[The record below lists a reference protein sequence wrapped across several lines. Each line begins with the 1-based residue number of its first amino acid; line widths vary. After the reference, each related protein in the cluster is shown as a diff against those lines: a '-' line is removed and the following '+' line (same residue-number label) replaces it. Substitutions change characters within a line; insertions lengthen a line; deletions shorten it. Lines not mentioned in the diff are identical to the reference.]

1 MEKNKMKIV
10 ILDRAT
16 LGFDIDMSIF
26 ESLGEVKSYDITKSN
41 EIIQRLQDA
50 DIVITNK
57 VVISK
62 EVMDNSN
69 LKLICISATGT
80 NNVDLE
86 YAKQK
91 NIQVKNVAGYSS
103 SSVVQLAFSMI
114 FHIVQ
119 KLDYYKKYVDEG
131 NWQKSQIFTHIDKP
145 FFELDDKK
153 VGIIGLGDI
162 GRNFAKKAKA
172 FDCEVMY
179 YSTSG
184 KNSNSEYK
192 QVSLDEL
199 LKTCD
204 IISIHCP
211 LNENTK
217 DLLNYENMKNMK
229 NGAILLNLGRGGIIN
244 EADLA
249 KIIDEKEI
257 YCGIDVVNIEPI
269 LEDNPLLKVK
279 NKQRLLLTPHIG
291 WASIE
296 ARTRLV
302 KMVAENIKEF
312 ISQKRIS

>member
-1 MEKNKMKIV
+1 MKII

-16 LGFDIDMSIF
+16 LGFDIDISVF
-26 ESLGEVKSYDITKSN
+26 ETLGEVKSYDITKPN
-41 EIIQRLQDA
+41 ETIERLQDA

-62 EVMDNSN
+62 EVMDSSN
-69 LKLICISATGT
+69 LKLICISATGM

-91 NIQVKNVAGYSS
+91 NIEVKNVAGYSS
-103 SSVVQLAFSMI
+103 ASVVQVAFSMI
-114 FHIVQ
+114 FYFVQ

-145 FFELDDKK
+145 FFELDGKK

-162 GRNFAKKAKA
+162 GRNFAKKAEA
-172 FDCEVMY
+172 FDCEVVY
-179 YSTSG
+179 FSTSG

-192 QVSLDEL
+192 RVELDEL

-217 DLLNYENMKNMK
+217 DLLNYENMKNIK
-229 NGAILLNLGRGGIIN
+229 DGAILLNLGRGGIIN

-257 YCGIDVVNIEPI
+257 YCGIDVVAVEPI
-269 LEDNPLLKVK
+269 LESNPLLKVK
-279 NKQRLLLTPHIG
+279 NKDRLLLTPHIG

-296 ARTRLV
+296 ARNKLV
-302 KMVAENIKEF
+302 QMVANNIRDF
-312 ISQKRIS
+312 LN

>member
-1 MEKNKMKIV
+1 MKLV

-16 LGFDIDMSIF
+16 LGFDVDVSIF
-26 ESLGEVKSYDITKSN
+26 EKFGEVISYDVTKEN
-41 EIIQRLQDA
+41 ETLERVKNA

-57 VVISK
+57 VVINK
-62 EVMDNSN
+62 EHMDNSKM
-69 LKLICISATGT
+69 KLVCITATGT
-80 NNVDLE
+80 NNVDLV
-86 YAKQK
+86 YAKEK
-91 NIQVKNVAGYSS
+91 NIEVKNVAGYST

-114 FHIVQ
+114 LQIVQ

-145 FFELDDKK
+145 FFELDGKK

-179 YSTSG
+179 FSTSG

-199 LKTCD
+199 LNTCD

-217 DLLNYENMKNMK
+217 DLLNYKNMK
-229 NGAILLNLGRGGIIN
+229 NIKDGAILLNLGRGGIIN
-244 EADLA
+244 EPDLA

-257 YCGIDVVNIEPI
+257 YCGIDVVAVEPI

>member
-1 MEKNKMKIV
+1 MKIV

-16 LGFDIDMSIF
+16 LGFDVDISIF
-26 ESLGEVKSYDITKSN
+26 ETLGEVISYDITLPN
-41 EIIQRLQDA
+41 ETTNRAKNA

-62 EVMDNSN
+62 EVIDNSN

-86 YAKQK
+86 FAKQK
-91 NIQVKNVAGYSS
+91 NIEVKNVAGYSS

-114 FHIVQ
+114 FQIVQ
-119 KLDYYKKYVDEG
+119 KLDYYKKYVDVG

-145 FFELDDKK
+145 FFELDGKK

-162 GRNFAKKAKA
+162 GRNFAKKARA

-179 YSTSG
+179 FSTSG

-199 LKTCD
+199 LNTCD

-217 DLLNYENMKNMK
+217 DLLNYKNMK
-229 NGAILLNLGRGGIIN
+229 NIKDGAILLNLGRGGIIN
-244 EADLA
+244 EPDLA
-249 KIIDEKEI
+249 KIIDEKEM
-257 YCGIDVVNIEPI
+257 YCGIDVVCVEPI

-279 NKQRLLLTPHIG
+279 NKDRLLLTPHIG

>member
-1 MEKNKMKIV
+1 MKIV

-16 LGFDIDMSIF
+16 LGFDVDISIF
-26 ESLGEVKSYDITKSN
+26 ETLGEVISYDITLPN
-41 EIIQRLQDA
+41 ETTNRAKNA

-62 EVMDNSN
+62 EVIDNSY

-86 YAKQK
+86 FAKQK
-91 NIQVKNVAGYSS
+91 NIEVKNVAGYSS

-114 FHIVQ
+114 FQIVQ
-119 KLDYYKKYVDEG
+119 KLDYYKKYVDVG

-145 FFELDDKK
+145 FFELDGKK

-162 GRNFAKKAKA
+162 GRNFAKKARA

-179 YSTSG
+179 FSTSG

-199 LKTCD
+199 LNTCD

-217 DLLNYENMKNMK
+217 DLLNYKNMK
-229 NGAILLNLGRGGIIN
+229 NIKDGAILLNLGRGGIIN
-244 EADLA
+244 EPDLA

-257 YCGIDVVNIEPI
+257 YCGIDVVCVEPI

-279 NKQRLLLTPHIG
+279 NKDRLLLTPHIG

>member
-1 MEKNKMKIV
+1 MKIV

-16 LGFDIDMSIF
+16 LGFGVDMSIF
-26 ESLGEVKSYDITKSN
+26 DSLGEVISYDITLEN
-41 EIIQRLQDA
+41 ETISRVKDA
-50 DIVITNK
+50 DIIITNK
-57 VVISK
+57 VLVTK
-62 EVMDNSN
+62 EIINEASN

-86 YAKQK
+86 YAKQTK
-91 NIQVKNVAGYSS
+91 ISVKNVAGYSS

-114 FHIVQ
+114 FHFIQ
-119 KLDYYKKYVDEG
+119 KLSYYKKYVDEQ

-145 FFELDDKK
+145 FFELDGKK

-162 GRNFAKKAKA
+162 GSNLARKVKA
-172 FDCEVMY
+172 FDCEVVY

-184 KNSNSEYK
+184 KNSNNEYK
-192 QVSLDEL
+192 RVELDEL
-199 LKTCD
+199 LSICD

-217 DLLNYENMKNMK
+217 NLLNYENMKNIK
-229 NGAILLNLGRGGIIN
+229 DGSILLNLGRGGIIN

-257 YCGIDVVNIEPI
+257 YCGIDVVSVEPI
-269 LEDNPLLKVK
+269 LESNPLLKVK
-279 NKQRLLLTPHIG
+279 NKDRLLLTPHIG

-296 ARTRLV
+296 ARNKLV
-302 KMVAENIKEF
+302 QMVANNIRDF
-312 ISQKRIS
+312 LN

>member
-1 MEKNKMKIV
+1 MKIV

-16 LGFDIDMSIF
+16 LGFDVDMSIF
-26 ESLGEVKSYDITKSN
+26 DSLGEVISYDITLEN
-41 EIIQRLQDA
+41 ETISRVNDA
-50 DIVITNK
+50 DIIITNK
-57 VVISK
+57 VLVTK
-62 EVMDNSN
+62 EIMNEASN

-91 NIQVKNVAGYSS
+91 NISVKNVAGYSS

-114 FHIVQ
+114 FHFIQ
-119 KLDYYKKYVDEG
+119 KLSYYKKYVDEQ

-145 FFELDDKK
+145 FFELDGKK

-162 GRNFAKKAKA
+162 GSNLARKVKA
-172 FDCEVMY
+172 FDCEVVY

-184 KNSNSEYK
+184 KNSNNEYK
-192 QVSLDEL
+192 RVELDEL
-199 LKTCD
+199 LSTCD

-217 DLLNYENMKNMK
+217 NLLNYENMKNIK
-229 NGAILLNLGRGGIIN
+229 DGAILLNLGRGGIIN

-257 YCGIDVVNIEPI
+257 YCGIDVVFVEPI
-269 LEDNPLLKVK
+269 LESNPLLRVK

-296 ARTRLV
+296 ARTKLV
-302 KMVAENIKEF
+302 SMVAKNIEEF
-312 ISQKRIS
+312 ISQEKSL

>member
-1 MEKNKMKIV
+1 MKIV

-26 ESLGEVKSYDITKSN
+26 ETLGEMKFYDITKPN
-41 EIIQRLQDA
+41 ETIERLKNA

-62 EVMDNSN
+62 EVIDASN
-69 LKLICISATGT
+69 LKLISISATGM

-103 SSVVQLAFSMI
+103 SSVVQVAFSMI
-114 FHIVQ
+114 FQIVQ

-145 FFELDDKK
+145 FFELDGKK

-162 GRNFAKKAKA
+162 GRNFAKKVAA
-172 FDCEVMY
+172 FDCDVMY
-179 YSTSG
+179 FSTSG

-199 LKTCD
+199 LRTCD

-217 DLLNYENMKNMK
+217 NLLNYENMKNIK
-229 NGAILLNLGRGGIIN
+229 DGAILLNLGRGGIIN
-244 EADLA
+244 ETDLA

-257 YCGIDVVNIEPI
+257 YCGIDVVSVEPI

-279 NKQRLLLTPHIG
+279 NKDKLLLTPHIG

-302 KMVAENIKEF
+302 KMVAKNIRDF
-312 ISQKRIS
+312 LN

>member
-1 MEKNKMKIV
+1 MKIV

-16 LGFDIDMSIF
+16 LGFDVDMNIF
-26 ESLGEVKSYDITKSN
+26 DTLGKVISYDITNASETKD
-41 EIIQRLQDA
+41 RVKDA

-57 VVISK
+57 VLITS
-62 EVMDNSN
+62 EIMDASN

-86 YAKQK
+86 HAKKK
-91 NIQVKNVAGYSS
+91 NIEVKNVAGYSS

-114 FHIVQ
+114 FHFVQ
-119 KLDYYKKYVDEG
+119 KLDYYKKYVDEQ
-131 NWQKSQIFTHIDKP
+131 NWQRSSIFTHIDKP
-145 FFELDDKK
+145 FFELDGKR

-162 GRNFAKKAKA
+162 GSNLAKKAQS
-172 FDCEVMY
+172 FDCEVVY

-184 KNSNSEYK
+184 KNSNSNYK
-192 QVSLDEL
+192 RVDLDEL
-199 LKTCD
+199 LRTSD

-217 DLLNYENMKNMK
+217 NLLNYENMKNIK
-229 NGAILLNLGRGGIIN
+229 NGGILLNLGRGGIIN
-244 EADLA
+244 EDDLA

-257 YCGIDVVNIEPI
+257 YCGIDVVSVEPI
-269 LEDNPLLKVK
+269 LENNPLLKVK
-279 NKQRLLLTPHIG
+279 NKNQLLLTPHIG

-302 KMVAENIKEF
+302 SMVANNIKEF
-312 ISQKRIS
+312 IS